1 MHHHFSI
8 WKTTILGGI
17 IFLLPFAIVVF
28 LLGQLAQIIYS
39 AAAHLDDAIPLPQ
52 WTVGGVSAAV
62 VLVTLALLLL
72 CYLAGLAARLSFS
85 RRFSETIERNLLL
98 LFPRYVV
105 WKSQLAANVGVDA
118 AHPGMHPVVVAL
130 DDHARIGFEIERA
143 AGGGRVTV
151 YLPGSPD
158 PWTGFVIH
166 VTAERVKPLPLGFH
180 EATAL
185 CERMGRGACGALEAL
200 QRETS

>member
-28 LLGQLAQIIYS
+28 LLGQIAQIIYS
-39 AAAHLDDAIPLPQ
+39 VAAQLDDAIPLPQ
-52 WTVGGVSAAV
+52 WTVGGVSTAV
-62 VLVTLALLLL
+62 LIVTLALLLL
-72 CYLAGLAARLSFS
+72 CYLAGVAARLSFS

-98 LFPRYVV
+98 LFPRYAV
-105 WKSQLAANVGVDA
+105 WKSQLASNLSAGVGADA
-118 AHPGMHPVVVAL
+118 AHPGMHPVLVAF
-130 DDHARIGFEIERA
+130 DDHVRIGFEIERTP
-143 AGGGRVTV
+143 AGDQATI

-158 PWTGFVIH
+158 PWTGH
-166 VTAERVKPLPLGFH
+166 VVHVSVARIRPLAINFH

-185 CERMGRGACGALEAL
+185 CEQMGRGASRTL
-200 QRETS
+200 

>member
-39 AAAHLDDAIPLPQ
+39 IAAQLDDAIPLPQ
-52 WTVGGVSAAV
+52 WTVGGVSTAV
-62 VLVTLALLLL
+62 LIVTLALLLL
-72 CYLAGLAARLSFS
+72 CYLAGVAARLSFS

-98 LFPRYVV
+98 LFPRYAV
-105 WKSQLAANVGVDA
+105 WKSQLAANVGADA
-118 AHPGMHPVVVAL
+118 AHPGMQPVLVTF
-130 DDHARIGFEIERA
+130 DDHARIGFEIERTA
-143 AGGGRVTV
+143 AGDQATV

-158 PWTGFVIH
+158 PWTGH
-166 VTAERVKPLPLGFH
+166 VVHVPVGRIKLLAMNFQD
-180 EATAL
+180 ATAL
-185 CERMGRGACGALEAL
+185 CERMGRGASGKL
-200 QRETS
+200 